1 MRFEK
6 FGVLS
11 IFRDVLVGKNDLNL
25 HLDADMLYPFLRGPV
40 SISFESIWWLPWEEP
55 SIF

>member
-25 HLDADMLYPFLRGPV
+25 HLDADML
-40 SISFESIWWLPWEEP
+40 
-55 SIF
+55 SIFEGTSIDII